1 VIRLTLDLLRRSR
14 TALGWWL
21 LAIGVMGVYVIAVY
35 DSIGTLEDLRR
46 LYEQYPESI
55 RELFGDIDIGTMDG
69 WIHLELL
76 SYMPLVLGL
85 YGGIFAAGTISRE
98 TEQRTIDFILG
109 LPVSRTQFIGSRLI
123 AGLVNIAVICLVI
136 FVLLAV
142 GITLVGHTPSVGRYA
157 LALLNAYLLGA
168 ALFSGYAFI
177 ASFTDEQARLT
188 GITIGA
194 TLVLYIATAALNAAG
209 APEWLQWVSP
219 FEHYHSAD
227 VMSGREMPV
236 LPMAVLF
243 TGAVIAAV
251 GAVYSYN
258 RRDIAI

>member
-1 VIRLTLDLLRRSR
+1 
-14 TALGWWL
+14 
-21 LAIGVMGVYVIAVY
+21 MGVYVIAVY
-35 DSIGTLEDLRR
+35 DSLGTIEDLRK
-46 LYEQYPESI
+46 LYANYPESV
-55 RELFGDIDIGTMDG
+55 RELFGNVDIGTMDG

-76 SYMPLVLGL
+76 SWMPLVLGL
-85 YGGIFAAGTISRE
+85 YGGIFAAGAISRE

-136 FVLLAV
+136 FLLMVV
-142 GITLVGHTPSVGRYA
+142 GLPLVGHTPSADRYA

-168 ALFSGYAFI
+168 ALFTAYAFI

-219 FEHYHSAD
+219 FEHYHSAEA
-227 VMSGREMPV
+227 MSGREMPV
-236 LPMAVLF
+236 LPLLGLF
-243 TGAVIAAV
+243 SGAVIAAAA
-251 GAVYSYN
+251 AVYSYN
-258 RRDIAI
+258 RRDIAT